1 LLIGHLIKKNRRNTM
16 NKSLVVITGA
26 SSGIGAA
33 IAKRFSEA
41 GHSLLLIG
49 RRVEKMQELNLP
61 NTMIRKVDVTDI
73 QTLKNAIK
81 EAEAKYGAVDC
92 LVNNAGLMLLGQIDT
107 QDPIEWQKM
116 YEVNVLAL
124 LNGMQAVL
132 GGMKTRK
139 AGTIINISSIAGKKS
154 FPNHAAYVGT
164 KFAVSSMSENVREEV
179 ADDNV
184 RVMTICPGAV
194 ETELLSHTTS
204 DEIKEGYESWKESM
218 GGVLV
223 ADDIARTA
231 TFMYSQPQNINIRE
245 VVIAA
250 TRQPA

>member
-1 LLIGHLIKKNRRNTM
+1 M
-16 NKSLVVITGA
+16 AKSLVVITGA

-49 RRVEKMQELNLP
+49 RRIEKIEELNLP
-61 NTMIRKVDVTDI
+61 NALIRKVDVTDA
-73 QTLKNAIK
+73 QALKNAIK
-81 EAEAKYGAVDC
+81 EAEAEYGPVEL

-124 LNGMQAVL
+124 LNGIQSVL
-132 GGMKTRK
+132 GDMKARK
-139 AGTIINISSIAGKKS
+139 SGTIINISSIAGKKS

-164 KFAVSSMSENVREEV
+164 KFAVSSMSENIREEV

-184 RVMTICPGAV
+184 RIMTICPGAV

-204 DEIKEGYESWKESM
+204 DQIKSDYESWKESM

-231 TFMYSQPQNINIRE
+231 MFMFSQPQNINIRE